1 MRRRLWPLVA
11 LLPVIA
17 IPSIVIN
24 GDDRAF
30 IIGLLV
36 YAIGAAVWLGLTL
49 LEDDRRRVVTLG
61 ALGGLFFAYLLIPV
75 FNAAAWPPLGI
86 GDSSAGRAIVIFSFF
101 FVAVVV
107 GGGVGFLRP
116 LSLPMARS
124 DEEKK
129 EQNTPLDI
137 IKICDTSVLID
148 GRIAEMAEAG
158 FIDGTLVIPQFVLR
172 ELQGIA
178 DSSEQLRRNRGRR
191 GLGVVEKLQAIKGI
205 RVEIPIIDYADER
218 EVDHKLIRLATDL
231 GASLFTNDFNLNKV
245 ARVRSIRVLNLND
258 LINALKTILL
268 PGEEI
273 TLVMTRAGKEQ
284 GQGVAYLDDGTMVV
298 VDGGGNY
305 VGKTVKVVVTNIHQT
320 TAGRMIFTRFEEVA
334 KKGAHDAAHA

>member
-1 MRRRLWPLVA
+1 
-11 LLPVIA
+11 VIG
-17 IPSIVIN
+17 IPSIVVP
-24 GDDRAF
+24 GDDRALA
-30 IIGLLV
+30 IGLLV
-36 YAIGAAVWLGLTL
+36 YALGAVAWLGLAL
-49 LEDDRRRVVTLG
+49 LEDDRRRIVALG
-61 ALGGLFFAYLLIPV
+61 ALGGLFFAHLLIPA
-75 FNAAAWPPLGI
+75 FNAAAWSPLGI
-86 GDSSAGRAIVIFSFF
+86 GDTPAGRAVVIFSFF

-116 LSLPMARS
+116 LSKPTARTG
-124 DEEKK
+124 EETA
-129 EQNTPLDI
+129 EQKIPVDI
-137 IKICDTSVLID
+137 TKICDTSVLID

-205 RVEIPIIDYADER
+205 RVEIPTTDYPDER

-298 VDGGGNY
+298 VDGGGGH
-305 VGKTVKVVVTNIHQT
+305 VGKTVKVIVTNIHQT

>member
-1 MRRRLWPLVA
+1 
-11 LLPVIA
+11 
-17 IPSIVIN
+17 
-24 GDDRAF
+24 
-30 IIGLLV
+30 
-36 YAIGAAVWLGLTL
+36 
-49 LEDDRRRVVTLG
+49 
-61 ALGGLFFAYLLIPV
+61 
-75 FNAAAWPPLGI
+75 
-86 GDSSAGRAIVIFSFF
+86 
-101 FVAVVV
+101 
-107 GGGVGFLRP
+107 
-116 LSLPMARS
+116 
-124 DEEKK
+124 
-129 EQNTPLDI
+129 
-137 IKICDTSVLID
+137 
-148 GRIAEMAEAG
+148 MAEAG